1 MDKFNHEISTCWIGL
16 YVVCKIYIHILN
28 RILDLTWPKW
38 MKLTMEQQ
46 YMLSVLHNTT
56 NTMPAD
62 ALATLVAAFTNMD

>member
-1 MDKFNHEISTCWIGL
+1 
-16 YVVCKIYIHILN
+16 
-28 RILDLTWPKW
+28 

-62 ALATLVAAFTNMD
+62 ALATLGVSHRQYRLYLATPVFEIHWWTGARNQQKQPGPA